1 MKTDMSSFFMAKK
14 LMLKYNYPFITGTAL
29 TKNPLNP
36 YGFNGFRKKHSA
48 YLHMMQCLIEI
59 GNNIFNVFDT
69 NG

>member
-1 MKTDMSSFFMAKK
+1 
-14 LMLKYNYPFITGTAL
+14 MLKYNYPFITGTAL